1 MPWRGHALSA
11 LVPCGEGQ
19 SRLLLT
25 SSVETASERQR
36 QGQQDSLVLGC
47 LMEEAHLFSGI
58 RVSSPNLLTTVHSEV
73 WIARGFQ
80 RGQREEFLLL
90 RSTGGFLTLTV

>member
-1 MPWRGHALSA
+1 MPWRGHALPA

-47 LMEEAHLFSGI
+47 LIEEAHLFSGI
-58 RVSSPNLLTTVHSEV
+58 RVSSPNLLMTVHSEV
-73 WIARGFQ
+73 WIAWGFQ
-80 RGQREEFLLL
+80 EDSVKNFCFNVQLGASLC
-90 RSTGGFLTLTV
+90 